1 MVRLAPDLPRTLHE
15 AGCGDIAS
23 LVNRP
28 CLLRSP
34 ANWRHLWTRLMEMAR
49 ALWAYRGFIIGS
61 VKREFQSK
69 YRNSLLG
76 AAWTVLNPLA
86 MIIVYT
92 VIFAQVMRAKL
103 PGVDTTFAY
112 SIYLCAGVLTWGLFA
127 EITGRAQ
134 NMFLEHANLLKK
146 LSFPRLCLPVTVVAS
161 AVLNFAIVFGLFTG
175 FLLISGN
182 FPGWAY
188 LALLPVLAIQVA
200 FAVGLGVSL
209 GVLNVFFR
217 DVGQFF
223 TIVLQF
229 WFWLTPIV
237 YPASILP
244 ERFQNLMALNPMTQL
259 VAAYQT
265 ILVTGQWP
273 NWQSLW
279 AVSALSLLLCAL
291 AFRLFKKRAGEM
303 VDEL

>member
-1 MVRLAPDLPRTLHE
+1 MLKP
-15 AGCGDIAS
+15 
-23 LVNRP
+23 
-28 CLLRSP
+28 
-34 ANWRHLWTRLMEMAR
+34 
-49 ALWAYRGFIIGS
+49 LWAYRGFILGS

-76 AAWTVLNPLA
+76 AAWTVINPLA

-92 VIFAQVMRAKL
+92 VIFSQIMRAKL
-103 PGVDTTFAY
+103 PGIDSTFAY

-146 LSFPRLCLPVTVVAS
+146 LSFPRLCLPVVVVAS
-161 AVLNFAIVFGLFTG
+161 AGLNFAIIFSLFTA
-175 FLLISGN
+175 FLIISGN

-188 LALLPVLAIQVA
+188 LALLPVLAIQIV
-200 FAVGLGVSL
+200 FAIGLGMVL

-217 DVGQFF
+217 DVGQLFGV
-223 TIVLQF
+223 VLQF

-237 YPASILP
+237 YPITILP
-244 ERFQNLMALNPMTQL
+244 KSVQPLIALNPMASL
-259 VAAYQT
+259 MAAYQN
-265 ILVTGQWP
+265 ILVIGQWP
-273 NWQSLW
+273 DWVSLW
-279 AVSALSLLLCAL
+279 PVTLLAVLLCVWG
-291 AFRLFKKRAGEM
+291 FRLFRKHAGEM